1 MNSNKIMAGVVAVL
15 LAAFM
20 VSAGR
25 MIHYSRQAEK
35 LTDALSHAQLEI
47 EELRSRPPV
56 RVISD
61 YYYQT
66 GGDKGRDGLDE
77 TPVVA
82 QMADIAEFEELI
94 NHLNARVNELEQL
107 LAARDRQL
115 AARENARQERDEAAA
130 VERRPRRGAF
140 DELRES
146 DPERYREIIERREQ
160 MRERAELAFSR
171 KAFFLLNQDLSDL
184 SEEELEEHSRMI
196 ALLHDIWE
204 TAGRQGEDLPRDERI
219 QSWRAIRES
228 ARELEPLLLKARDRE
243 FMTLGVE
250 LGYSEEEAAVFA
262 AYLNEVI
269 ETTSVTG
276 GLMPMGGGGRRGFN
290 MSVSSEESDASS
302 RRRE

>member
-115 AARENARQERDEAAA
+115 AARENARQERDETAA

-276 GLMPMGGGGRRGFN
+276 GLMPMGGGGRRGFS
-290 MSVSSEESDASS
+290 MSVSSDESSAPQD
-302 RRRE
+302 